1 MKKFCYVVVVAAVLF
16 AAKSC
21 KPEEEEPDP
30 IVIPTE
36 DSSGTCTVI
45 FQNLE
50 EYYYDVFIDNQKV
63 KSFMQGYSTF
73 IVDSVQAGTRTLEAE
88 QASGF
93 SPPQSPK
100 TAKMIVKIL
109 TDSVYVWQFP

>member
-1 MKKFCYVVVVAAVLF
+1 MKKFCYVVMVAAVLF

-21 KPEEEEPDP
+21 KPEEPDPDP

-45 FQNLE
+45 FQNME
-50 EYYYDVFIDNQKV
+50 SNSYSVFIDNKPV
-63 KSFMQGYSTF
+63 KEYMPGHDTF
-73 IVDSVQAGTRTLEAE
+73 IDANVRAGTRTLEA
-88 QASGF
+88 QQKSGY
-93 SPPQSPK
+93 SPPESPK
-100 TAKMIVKIL
+100 IVKMVVKIL